1 MKILYISQ
9 FYEPENIAPAFRA
22 TEHSRMWA
30 AAGEDVTVLTGWPNY
45 PMGRIFD
52 GYEVEML
59 QETSLKSV
67 RLLRSKLVAKPNT
80 SFINRIENGFSFLWY
95 GWRNLHK
102 NKGVIGSDYDVV
114 LATSGTV
121 FAGYLG
127 YRYAKKMKRPFI
139 IEYRDLTYAQLVAT
153 GSSEKSMKYRGMK
166 WLELMMA
173 RKASRVVVLTNS
185 FKAALVKDGID
196 ASKISV
202 VPNGADIVDIELEKQ
217 SALTFGYFGTMG
229 WSQVIPETIQTFKIL
244 NDAVPGFKYLLIG
257 EGAARDLVEEE
268 VAKPENDFTE
278 LLHGMPKDELENYY
292 ATLDLSVVSLRRSEA
307 FSGTIPSKIFQSWAR
322 GIPVLF
328 FGPDGEAASMI
339 RGCELGITLCG
350 SDEDNKKILASFFS
364 NPEWRSVLDGMGT
377 KAKQV
382 MKESFTREH
391 LAAEML
397 KTIKSV
403 KQEGKEQA

>member
-22 TEHSRMWA
+22 TEHSRLWA
-30 AAGEDVTVLTGWPNY
+30 AVGEDVTVLSGWPNY
-45 PMGRIFD
+45 PMGEIFD

-59 QETSLKSV
+59 QESSLKGV

-80 SFINRIENGFSFLWY
+80 SFVNRIENGLSFLWY

-127 YRYAKKMKRPFI
+127 YRYAKKMKRPFV
-139 IEYRDLTYAQLVAT
+139 IEYRDLTYSQLLAT
-153 GSSEKSMKYRGMK
+153 GSSERSMKYRGMK

-185 FKAALVKDGID
+185 FKATLVEDGI
-196 ASKISV
+196 AANKISV
-202 VPNGADIVDIELEKQ
+202 VPNGADIVDCEPNKQ
-217 SALTFGYFGTMG
+217 STLTFGYFGTMG
-229 WSQVIPETIQTFKIL
+229 WSQVIPETIQVFKAL
-244 NDAVPGFKYLLIG
+244 NGVVSGFKYLLVG

-268 VAKPENDFTE
+268 AAKPENDFVE
-278 LLHGMPKDELENYY
+278 LLHGMPKDELEKYY

-328 FGPDGEAASMI
+328 VGPDGEAASLI
-339 RGCELGITLCG
+339 RDFGLGLTLCG
-350 SDEDNKKILASFFS
+350 SDDENKESLASFFS
-364 NPEWRSVLDGMGT
+364 NPEWRSVLDGMGA

-382 MKESFTREH
+382 MRENFTREH

-403 KQEGKEQA
+403 NQEGKE